1 MRCYGD
7 NRNHFSLGAIIPKD
21 PVGAGR
27 FLLGICLED
36 LFPVR
41 PFEGSKFVRIQ
52 RGMSQVG
59 FKKPKAF
66 PDGFED
72 IPL

>member
-7 NRNHFSLGAIIPKD
+7 DCNHSSLRAIIPKD

-36 LFPVR
+36 LFPIR

-59 FKKPKAF
+59 FKKSKAF
-66 PDGFED
+66 SDGFED